1 MKSFFKEFLINLV
14 CGLIG
19 ILAISIIMGVFVL
32 ILTYVPDG
40 ILQVVLILLYTII
53 LASLVTTI
61 VSRADREIIDKIRGY
76 K

>member
-61 VSRADREIIDKIRGY
+61 VSRADREIINKIRGY

>member
-19 ILAISIIMGVFVL
+19 ILAISIVIGVIILIMV
-32 ILTYVPDG
+32 YVPDG
-40 ILQVVLILLYTII
+40 VLQLVLLLLYITIMASLFITII
-53 LASLVTTI
+53 
-61 VSRADREIIDKIRGY
+61 DRGDRKDINKILWY

>member
-32 ILTYVPDG
+32 IFTYVSDRV
-40 ILQVVLILLYTII
+40 LQLVLLLLYVTII
-53 LASLVTTI
+53 GSLFIT
-61 VSRADREIIDKIRGY
+61 IIDRSDRKDINKIL
-76 K
+76 